1 MLSRSNRAQA
11 MQYVRVTVHTCLSA
25 PSALSALSACLLAS
39 STFSAAKLR
48 WTVASMA
55 ERLRRSMSYYVS
67 QYSAV
72 IELNET
78 VREKAKWSPQRRC
91 SGGEMGGKR
100 EGEWGERERER
111 ETVERERERERE
123 RVGRERERERCG
135 TPCSL
140 HSLL

>member
-1 MLSRSNRAQA
+1 
-11 MQYVRVTVHTCLSA
+11 
-25 PSALSALSACLLAS
+25 
-39 STFSAAKLR
+39 
-48 WTVASMA
+48 MA